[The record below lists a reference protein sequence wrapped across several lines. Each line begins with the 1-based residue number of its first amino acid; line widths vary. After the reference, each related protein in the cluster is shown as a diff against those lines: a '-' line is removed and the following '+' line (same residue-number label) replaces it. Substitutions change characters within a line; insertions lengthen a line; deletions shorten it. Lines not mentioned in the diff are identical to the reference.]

1 MVIGA
6 VLAGGEAR
14 RMGRDKRRLRLGGA
28 TLLERNLLFLHD
40 LFPTVAL
47 SLRGP
52 GQIPEPLPPRIQ
64 IVPDVVTGSPLAG
77 IGSLLR
83 HFDRPVFV
91 LAADV
96 AFPDPAA
103 VRRVLAAFAGA
114 DIALPIVDDHLEPL
128 HAVYGPG
135 CLPHIERLLARGTHS
150 ILDLLPEVRVATVPF
165 TTADPFFNVNTPDD
179 WREARRR
186 LAASEPAAGS
196 RPPAAAAPAAGA
208 ERPAVLGIIGRPGSG
223 KTTLIERL
231 IPELAASGLRVATV
245 KSVARFEIDV
255 PGKDS
260 WRHAQAGAETY
271 AVASAAKLAFV
282 TELRAEAA
290 LSDIVRRYFAG
301 YDVVLCEGYR
311 REAPRVV
318 EVFRRGAGHDE
329 PLCGPEETLALVT
342 DAGLSHDHRFGLD
355 ESGPLARFLERR
367 LGLTGPAT

>member
-1 MVIGA
+1 MTHPDVDEAGAVVIGA

-179 WREARRR
+179 WR
-186 LAASEPAAGS
+186 
-196 RPPAAAAPAAGA
+196 
-208 ERPAVLGIIGRPGSG
+208 
-223 KTTLIERL
+223 
-231 IPELAASGLRVATV
+231 
-245 KSVARFEIDV
+245 
-255 PGKDS
+255 
-260 WRHAQAGAETY
+260 
-271 AVASAAKLAFV
+271 
-282 TELRAEAA
+282 
-290 LSDIVRRYFAG
+290 
-301 YDVVLCEGYR
+301 
-311 REAPRVV
+311 
-318 EVFRRGAGHDE
+318 
-329 PLCGPEETLALVT
+329 
-342 DAGLSHDHRFGLD
+342 
-355 ESGPLARFLERR
+355 
-367 LGLTGPAT
+367 